1 LQAQVKEMNVTK
13 LRREVKMIENR
24 IMQAA
29 DNVRKKRLALKL
41 AHKENP
47 KDMDAK
53 KLLFKEIKKAQ
64 TLCKRLNHLHDI
76 CTNLLDHADE
86 TSMMA
91 STSVV
96 LQEFVAAHEHIIKDV
111 SLEALVSQYQDM
123 ADNVDEMRENMGIIG
138 ESVKPL
144 STEDDSVDSL
154 ELELENFLAEDIEE
168 PIQPQFQGSTS
179 TDAPSLQLV
188 EMPSVPK
195 GVRLPRPVKDYFLDL
210 ENSDSKL
217 EAVID

>member
-1 LQAQVKEMNVTK
+1 MNVIK

-24 IMQAA
+24 IMMAA
-29 DNVRKKRLALKL
+29 DNVRKKKLALKL
-41 AHKENP
+41 KHKENP
-47 KDMDAK
+47 KDVDTK
-53 KLLFKEIKKAQ
+53 KLLFKDIKKAIM
-64 TLCKRLNHLHDI
+64 LCKRLNHLHDI
-76 CTNLLDHADE
+76 CSNLLDHADE

-96 LQEFVAAHEHIIKDV
+96 LQEFAAAHEDTIKDI

-144 STEDDSVDSL
+144 SSEDDSVDSL

-168 PIQPQFQGSTS
+168 PFKARIEASTS

-195 GVRLPRPVKDYFLDL
+195 GVRLPRPVIDYFSNLD
-210 ENSDSKL
+210 NNNSKL
-217 EAVID
+217 VPVIESAM